1 MSPMKIPKL
10 LGPLTAILALLGCA
24 VPSWADKP
32 VAMQLAA
39 ADAASFLGSPDALL
53 GKALEEIRASH
64 MDNALKDVDQLISM
78 RPDFKLAYLIRGDL
92 LMARAKPLTSFGDV
106 PRATKDSLS
115 DLKEEAR
122 VRLLRYLD
130 QPDPNLLPKQILQL
144 QSEEKYALLADAGRA
159 RLYLFENVNG
169 IPRLV
174 HDYYMT
180 IGRNGL
186 DKRTEGDKRTPEGA
200 YYLSEHLPSSRLSD
214 FYGVGA
220 FPLNYPNAWDQMHGR
235 NGHGI
240 WLHGTPFNTYS
251 RPPRSSDGC
260 VVVSNP
266 DLTELSHYV
275 GPGTPIVIADHTE
288 WVDPVVWEASR
299 QEILSTLDQWR
310 TDWESRNVERFFRH
324 YPDDLITG
332 KGHSWAASKRRNIV
346 SKDWIRVG
354 ISDVSIFLYP
364 DSDLAVVT
372 FQQQYTSDKFTNTT
386 WKRLYWRKQDGHWSI
401 ALEKTLASPTQVADG
416 RR

>member
-10 LGPLTAILALLGCA
+10 LGPLTAILALVGCA

-64 MDNALKDVDQLISM
+64 MDNALRDVDQLISM

-92 LMARAKPLTSFGDV
+92 LMARAKPLTSFGDA

-169 IPRLV
+169 IPRLI

-332 KGHSWAASKRRNIV
+332 KGHGWAASKRRNIV
-346 SKDWIRVG
+346 SKDWIHVG

-401 ALEKTLASPTQVADG
+401 ALEKTLTSPTQVADG